1 MAKPDEEDDL
11 LLGNYRTQRSVDYSR
26 HEVRDV
32 GQVACK
38 HCYAQYGSARDGYTT
53 ALEIE
58 HEETTGDY
66 TMINAD
72 DVHDQAEE
80 ADVSLSELFPG
91 PTWEEIIRDDNS

>member
-38 HCYAQYGSARDGYTT
+38 HCYALDGK
-53 ALEIE
+53 
-58 HEETTGDY
+58 
-66 TMINAD
+66 
-72 DVHDQAEE
+72 HD
-80 ADVSLSELFPG
+80 PG
-91 PTWEEIIRDDNS
+91 CKKNN